1 MEMAITSRKRRNKTT
16 KKRVENI
23 LGEFLE
29 RNKEYVIELC
39 INNAIT
45 NSNIGKLFIASD
57 RIYNADDK
65 RLTLKWNKDE
75 NYDVR
80 YNELS
85 IPYDEV
91 MACYEEAD
99 KDDNLIISETAVVIF
114 KNGMEF
120 SFCCI
125 GMRI

>member
-1 MEMAITSRKRRNKTT
+1 MEEEVK
-16 KKRVENI
+16 NI

-29 RNKEYVIELC
+29 RNKEYAIELY
-39 INNAIT
+39 INNAT
-45 NSNIGKLFIASD
+45 TSNRIGQLFIASD

-65 RLTLKWNKDE
+65 KLTLKWNKDE

-80 YNELS
+80 YNEFS

-91 MACYEEAD
+91 MACYEEVD
-99 KDDNLIISETAVVIF
+99 KDDNLKISETAMVIL

-120 SFCCI
+120 SFECI

>member
-1 MEMAITSRKRRNKTT
+1 MEMAITSRKRRNKTM
-16 KKRVENI
+16 KERVENI
-23 LGEFLE
+23 LGGFFE
-29 RNKEYVIELC
+29 RNKKYAIELY
-39 INNAIT
+39 INNAVA
-45 NSNIGKLFIASD
+45 NSNIGKIFIVSD
-57 RIYNADDK
+57 SIYSADDK
-65 RLTLKWNKDE
+65 KFTLKWNKDE

-80 YNELS
+80 YNNFS

-99 KDDNLIISETAVVIF
+99 KDGNLIISETAVVIF